1 VPDGAEGAL
10 DGMLSV
16 LHVLAPAPAGGLER
30 VVRALAR
37 AQVARG
43 YAVTVAAVV
52 TPPATELTG
61 ARKTGPQ
68 DATLASLGCEGATVV
83 PVPVSGRGYWEERRQ
98 VAAIARRYGV
108 RVAHTHGYRP
118 DVVDAGGLRGAGLPV
133 VSTVHGFTGGN
144 WRNRVYQRLQLWSF
158 RRFDAVVAVSEP
170 MLNGLVASGVP
181 RARMH
186 LIPNAYAATGPIL
199 SRDAARERLGLPAD
213 AYVVGWVGRLSHEK
227 GLDVLLD
234 ALAILRDRPI
244 VLAVVG
250 EGGERARLQAR
261 ASVLRIGSAIRW
273 AGLVPE
279 AAPLYRAFDVFAL
292 SSRTEGTPIALF
304 EAMDALVPVV
314 ATAVG
319 GVPAVV
325 SSAEALL
332 VPPDQPAQLADA
344 LHTVLSDP
352 AAARTRA
359 SAARQRL
366 VSTYG
371 VEAWAAR
378 YDDVYRE
385 VLNRRHQGSGVR
397 GRGTTERPRPE
408 LTDTARGRGDVV
420 A

>member
-1 VPDGAEGAL
+1 
-10 DGMLSV
+10 M

-43 YAVTVAAVV
+43 YGVTVAAVIA
-52 TPPATELTG
+52 PPTEGTSG
-61 ARKTGPQ
+61 TDHTDAS
-68 DATLASLGCEGATVV
+68 DATLASLACEGATVV
-83 PVPVSGRGYWEERRQ
+83 PVTVSGRRYWEERRQ
-98 VAAIARRYGV
+98 VATTARRHRV

-118 DVVDAGGLRGAGLPV
+118 DVVDAGGLRGVGLPV
-133 VSTVHGFTGGN
+133 VSTVHGFTGGD
-144 WRNRVYQRLQLWSF
+144 WRNRLYQHLQRWSF

-181 RARMH
+181 RARIH
-186 LIPNAYAATGPIL
+186 LIPNAYAPTGPIL
-199 SRDAARERLGLPAD
+199 SREAARQRLGLPAD

-250 EGGERARLQAR
+250 DGRERARLQAR
-261 ASVLRIGSAIRW
+261 ASALRIAPAVRW

-325 SSAEALL
+325 SAAEALL

-378 YDDVYRE
+378 YEDVYRE
-385 VLNRRHQGSGVR
+385 VLEGRDRGSGIR
-397 GRGTTERPRPE
+397 GLGTTERPTVGS
-408 LTDTARGRGDVV
+408 TDAAVRGRGDVV
-420 A
+420 T